1 MSSHRI
7 LTTRSC
13 NREKEEP
20 LSSCLNELR
29 LSLKPKYRSNLKSHE
44 TDTIEKVDEK
54 SLRSVFQAFVQST
67 ISFGQSTL
75 KLESEIEDIIEERE
89 RWYSKYL
96 KHSYELKQLDIQS
109 KRELVNQKQKLA
121 SIQDEIEKEKMKTAQ
136 LESIITEKDNK
147 ITILTDMMAL
157 TSNLIP

>member
-1 MSSHRI
+1 MSSHHI
-7 LTTRSC
+7 LTTPSC

-20 LSSCLNELR
+20 LSSCLNGLR

-44 TDTIEKVDEK
+44 TDTIDKVDEK
-54 SLRSVFQAFVQST
+54 SLRSIFQAFVQSS

-75 KLESEIEDIIEERE
+75 KLESEIEHIIEERE

-96 KHSYELKQLDIQS
+96 QHSYELKQLDIQS
-109 KRELVNQKQKLA
+109 KRELVNQNKKLA
-121 SIQDEIEKEKMKTAQ
+121 SIQDEIEKEKMKTTQ
-136 LESIITEKDNK
+136 LESIITEKENK

-157 TSNLIP
+157 ASEHNP